1 MFTLCSFLYALRFI
15 SPQRTQRDTEKIY
28 KLLPD
33 AGGITG
39 LQNNNEK
46 GDFSDPE
53 GGRRKLTWIWFSFTG
68 NILQRCR
75 NNAAWPV
82 CFLPQRTQRGT
93 EKNKYLPIVNC

>member
-1 MFTLCSFLYALRFI
+1 MYKRIQFFVILYTLCFRLFN
-15 SPQRTQRDTEKIY
+15 SPQRTQRGTEKIY

-53 GGRRKLTWIWFSFTG
+53 GGRRKLTKC
-68 NILQRCR
+68 NIQFVSYIL
-75 NNAAWPV
+75 
-82 CFLPQRTQRGT
+82 F
-93 EKNKYLPIVNC
+93 K